1 MNAKLRLVQ
10 NKTALLCFEALL
22 LPLRFCNALAL
33 LIHGAGH
40 ALALFLATGKHQ
52 SFNYNILLESIHV
65 EDILNSLLP
74 LQPLPQWSENTPKIV
89 NTLSTPIQCRLVAI
103 GGITMNI
110 VSMVGVFNV
119 AMHFNFYIDCSYP
132 EFWLYNTLFLYFMIS
147 SCLAMLS
154 LPDIFAF
161 IKGQADFFAC
171 GPAFAVRYK
180 LNEDDKIASGLATD
194 RLLDLVQI
202 LSREAATRG
211 GQSGGFSFIAK
222 KAGALSIIF
231 DKVVK
236 GKREDIVRVLCQRLS
251 DLLRKA
257 KKEGY
262 AKCGDFEAVL
272 LHLRYATGGAT
283 HWHNAQPHW
292 YEYYDNMMYHR
303 FEESRL
309 VTAEG
314 EVFNMIAHNGDMDGV
329 YLDFTEQGKIVRH
342 YFTQMEA
349 RAIFLKLMPHST
361 SQGNSDS
368 RTVAEWM
375 DFNYTQGLAFKA
387 LRYAYFTRALDFN
400 QDIVTGQF
408 NLSNLYLWA
417 DVVDAAIISATN
429 QVDSN
434 VFNNDPQSIDDLNE
448 VIKMHVRSELTAIL
462 LKTLPENTVDRL
474 LPAFEDAFYRHDL
487 TWVMRQASRNLI
499 GEFALMICTTMEPRM
514 GVFSLTQAFSI
525 GHNISRGEIFGS
537 AEPQGVTSSLHSG
550 MADDEAL
557 QINLEDGQY
566 AIIEFSSPANNQPI
580 TIYDQSLES
589 DDYTTCPQPSAKARL
604 PDKNINSAWFP
615 VNGNHKIER
624 ATRKDNP
631 GNEIQC
637 DIREI
642 PYTLKR
648 VVESFQSGGENVPTM
663 DNFCRCL
670 FDNLLNLRPD
680 SKIFDLVLF
689 GVDFNQDLIGEFALA
704 LQSLLP
710 DLKIRAENS
719 GNVLKEIKRTHR
731 EGIGPYGKNTAFLG
745 VSNSAQTQST
755 LAALRKAVEL
765 VGAERCFVLTQ
776 SFLNSMSQALGQSY
790 APYDPILPNT
800 FVNLTHLSPDGAS
813 GRRRS
818 EAATIVPVATQA
830 VLTEILLSLAMHA
843 LKAKL
848 SHSHF
853 HKNDTQKIDV
863 RHDLQLS
870 DLKAFR
876 QFQTAIYEVEIPNRV
891 GFNAAGQ
898 AINSPD
904 GEVIENEAKA
914 RAENSIEFVR
924 SYAVFAAYILVATL
938 FGIPVFSVLTTPL
951 QFITGVGF
959 FAHLLDAALFL
970 SALWLIH
977 LGFRFSQG
985 RPILERIGARAELY
999 IDRKYI
1005 ARMVERYN
1013 ATLFSNA
1020 PAFLTPFFYW
1030 ADTVRDALHRYGIRA
1045 HRGAVTIHRTPDERI
1060 GIEEANNAAEENM
1073 VFAQIGGIRFNHG
1086 QPQSRDKVRFN
1097 SKYMNRTTQDFV
1109 ARPFQSVL
1117 SDSLESLR
1125 HQYNQKLSPEVLRL
1139 INRRLI
1145 DLSDGLI
1152 FEFVVGN
1159 RRKDIVN
1166 QAIWE
1171 VIRWLPG
1178 ANWIYHLALNYGI
1191 DLKAIIGDADT
1202 ANQAQIQS
1210 TKHPVSPMD
1219 SSTETMLTK
1228 PTLTALSK
1236 EQEFL
1241 CEQAFVILVFFENQL
1256 SINLQG
1262 HTALPDHESH
1272 AQTIYLKP
1280 GKFSEKGLLVSALT
1294 NDKALRYQG
1303 ILSLIDNQE
1312 YLQISQDNGL
1322 QTLNI
1327 PIATLTPEQHY
1338 YLKVHLGISPA
1349 ETVTLAA

>member
-1 MNAKLRLVQ
+1 MIRKKINLRS
-10 NKTALLCFEALL
+10 TILL
-22 LPLRFCNALAL
+22 LGFEIILWPFRFSNALAL
-33 LIHGAGH
+33 LIHGSGH
-40 ALALFLATGKHQ
+40 AFAFFFVTGKYN
-52 SFNYNILLESIHV
+52 SFNHNILLENILI
-65 EDILNSLLP
+65 EDVLQSLLP
-74 LQPLPQWSENTPKIV
+74 LHPLPQWSKNTPKIV
-89 NTLSTPIQCRLVAI
+89 NTLSTSKQCRWVAI
-103 GGITMNI
+103 GGIAMNI
-110 VSMVGVFNV
+110 FSMVAVFGL
-119 AMHFNFYIDCSYP
+119 AMSFNFYVEYPCP
-132 EFWLYNTLFLYFMIS
+132 EFWLYNTLIMYFMIS
-147 SCLAMLS
+147 SCLAVLS
-154 LPDIFAF
+154 LPDILAF
-161 IKGQADFFAC
+161 IKGRTEFFAC
-171 GPAFAVRYK
+171 GPAFAIRYK
-180 LNEDDKIASGLATD
+180 LNEEDKNSSGLATQ
-194 RLLDLVQI
+194 RLLDLVEI

-222 KAGALSIIF
+222 KAGTLSIIF

-251 DLLRKA
+251 EFLRKA

-262 AKCGDFEAVL
+262 AKCGNFEAVL

-292 YEYYDNMMYHR
+292 YEYYDNLMYHR
-303 FEESRL
+303 FEEGRL

-329 YLDFTEQGKIVRH
+329 YLDFTAQEKTVRH

-361 SQGNSDS
+361 SLGNSDS

-375 DFNYTQGLAFKA
+375 DFHYTQGLAYKA

-400 QDIVTGQF
+400 LDIVTGQF

-417 DVVDAAIISATN
+417 DAVDAAIISATN
-429 QVDSN
+429 QVGSN
-434 VFNNDPQSIDDLNE
+434 IFNDNPQSIDDLNE
-448 VIKMHVRSELTAIL
+448 PIKLRVRTELTAIL
-462 LKTLPENTVDRL
+462 LKTLSGNIVEKM

-487 TWVMRQASRNLI
+487 TWVMQQASRNLI
-499 GEFALMICTTMEPRM
+499 GEFALMTCTTMEPRM

-566 AIIEFSSPANNQPI
+566 AIIEFSCPANNHPI
-580 TIYDQSLES
+580 TIYDKSLKS
-589 DDYTTCPQPSAKARL
+589 DNDTTRPQPSAKAL
-604 PDKNINSAWFP
+604 LIDNNVNSPWFP
-615 VNGNHKIER
+615 VNGNRKIER
-624 ATRKDNP
+624 ATRKDKP
-631 GNEIQC
+631 GDEIQC

-642 PYTLKR
+642 PYILKR
-648 VVESFQSGGENVPTM
+648 VVESFQPNGENVPTM
-663 DNFCRCL
+663 DNFCHCL
-670 FDNLLNLRPD
+670 FDNLLNPHRD
-680 SKIFDLVLF
+680 AKKFDLVLF
-689 GVDFNQDLIGEFALA
+689 GVDFNQDLISEFALA

-710 DLKIRAENS
+710 EIKIRAENS
-719 GNVLKEIKRTHR
+719 GNVLKEMKRTRR
-731 EGIGPYGKNTAFLG
+731 EGIGPYGKNTVFLA

-755 LAALRKAVEL
+755 LAALRKAVEI

-790 APYDPILPNT
+790 APDDPILPNT
-800 FVNLTHLSPDGAS
+800 FVNLTHLSPDGTS

-830 VLTEILLSLAMHA
+830 VLTEILLSLTMLA
-843 LKAKL
+843 LKEKYCE
-848 SHSHF
+848 SDF
-853 HKNDTQKIDV
+853 YKVGTKEIEV
-863 RHDLQLS
+863 RHDFQLS
-870 DLKAFR
+870 DLMAFR

-891 GFNAAGQ
+891 GFNTAGQ
-898 AINSPD
+898 AIDSPD
-904 GEVIENEAKA
+904 DEVIEKEAMA
-914 RAENSIEFVR
+914 RAENTIEFVR
-924 SYAVFAAYILVATL
+924 SYAIFAAYIVVATL
-938 FGIPVFSVLTTPL
+938 FGIPVFSVLSTPL
-951 QFITGVGF
+951 QFITGVSF
-959 FAHLLDAALFL
+959 IAHLLDAALFL

-977 LGFRFSQG
+977 LGFRFWQG
-985 RPILERIGARAELY
+985 RPILDRIGARTELY

-1005 ARMVERYN
+1005 ARIVERYN

-1045 HRGAVTIHRTPDERI
+1045 HRGVVTIHRTPDERV

-1097 SKYMNRTTQDFV
+1097 SKYMNQTTQDFI

-1125 HQYNQKLSPEVLRL
+1125 QQYNHKLSPEVLRL

-1159 RRKDIVN
+1159 RRKEIVN
-1166 QAIWE
+1166 QALWE
-1171 VIRWLPG
+1171 VIKWLPG
-1178 ANWIYHLALNYGI
+1178 ANLIYHLALHYGI
-1191 DLKAIIGDADT
+1191 DLKCIIGDADT

-1219 SSTETMLTK
+1219 SSTETMLSK
-1228 PTLTALSK
+1228 PVITALRTEK
-1236 EQEFL
+1236 ESL
-1241 CEQAFVILVFFENQL
+1241 YEQDFVILIFFENQI

-1262 HTALPDHESH
+1262 SLTLPNQDSQ
-1272 AQTIYLKP
+1272 AQSIYLKP
-1280 GKFSEKGLLVSALT
+1280 GKFSEKGMLVNAIP
-1294 NDKALRYQG
+1294 NDKAGRYQG
-1303 ILSLIDNQE
+1303 TLSIIDNQE
-1312 YLQISQDNGL
+1312 YLQINHDKSL
-1322 QTLNI
+1322 QILNI
-1327 PIATLTPEQHY
+1327 PLASLTPEQHY
-1338 YLKVHLGISPA
+1338 YLKVQLGVSINKKLS
-1349 ETVTLAA
+1349 LAA

>member
-1 MNAKLRLVQ
+1 MIRKKINLRS
-10 NKTALLCFEALL
+10 TILL
-22 LPLRFCNALAL
+22 LGFEIILWPFRFSNALAL
-33 LIHGAGH
+33 LIHGSGH
-40 ALALFLATGKHQ
+40 AFAFFFVTGKYN
-52 SFNYNILLESIHV
+52 SFNRNILLENILI
-65 EDILNSLLP
+65 EDVLQSLLP
-74 LQPLPQWSENTPKIV
+74 LHPLPQWSKNTPKIV
-89 NTLSTPIQCRLVAI
+89 NTLSTSKQCRWVAI

-110 VSMVGVFNV
+110 VSMITVFGLS
-119 AMHFNFYIDCSYP
+119 MHFNFYLEYPYP
-132 EFWLYNTLFLYFMIS
+132 EFWLYNTLILYFMIS
-147 SCLAMLS
+147 SCLAVLS
-154 LPDIFAF
+154 LPDILAF
-161 IKGQADFFAC
+161 IKGRAEFFAC
-171 GPAFAVRYK
+171 GPAFAIRYK
-180 LNEDDKIASGLATD
+180 LNEEDKNASGLATQ
-194 RLLDLVQI
+194 RLLDLVEI

-222 KAGALSIIF
+222 KAGTLSIIF

-236 GKREDIVRVLCQRLS
+236 GKREDIVRVLCKRLS
-251 DLLRKA
+251 EFLRKA

-262 AKCGDFEAVL
+262 AKCGNFEAVL

-292 YEYYDNMMYHR
+292 YEYYDNLMYHR
-303 FEESRL
+303 FEEGRL

-329 YLDFTEQGKIVRH
+329 YLDFTAQEKTVRH

-375 DFNYTQGLAFKA
+375 DFHYTQGLAYKA

-400 QDIVTGQF
+400 LDIVTGQF

-417 DVVDAAIISATN
+417 DAVDAAIISATN
-429 QVDSN
+429 QVGSN
-434 VFNNDPQSIDDLNE
+434 IFNDNPQSIDDLNE
-448 VIKMHVRSELTAIL
+448 SIKLRVRTELTAIL
-462 LKTLPENTVDRL
+462 LKTLSGNTVEKML
-474 LPAFEDAFYRHDL
+474 SAFEEAFYRHDL
-487 TWVMRQASRNLI
+487 TWIMQQASRNLI

-566 AIIEFSSPANNQPI
+566 AIIEFSCPANNHPI
-580 TIYDQSLES
+580 TIYDKSLKS
-589 DDYTTCPQPSAKARL
+589 DNDTTRPKPSEKAL
-604 PDKNINSAWFP
+604 LIDNNVNSPWFP
-615 VNGNHKIER
+615 VNGNPKIER
-624 ATRKDNP
+624 ATRKDKP
-631 GNEIQC
+631 GDEIQC

-642 PYTLKR
+642 PYILKR
-648 VVESFQSGGENVPTM
+648 VVESFQPNGENVPTM
-663 DNFCRCL
+663 DNFCHCL
-670 FDNLLNLRPD
+670 FDNLLNPHRD
-680 SKIFDLVLF
+680 TKKFDLVLF

-710 DLKIRAENS
+710 ELKIRAENS
-719 GNVLKEIKRTHR
+719 GNVLKEMKRTHR
-731 EGIGPYGKNTAFLG
+731 EGIGPYGKNTVFLA

-755 LAALRKAVEL
+755 LAALRKAVEI

-790 APYDPILPNT
+790 APDDPILPNT
-800 FVNLTHLSPDGAS
+800 FVNLTHLSPDGTS

-830 VLTEILLSLAMHA
+830 VLTEILLSLTTVA
-843 LKAKL
+843 LKEK
-848 SHSHF
+848 HCESHF
-853 HKNDTQKIDV
+853 YKVGTNKIEV
-863 RHDLQLS
+863 RHDFQLS
-870 DLKAFR
+870 DLMAFR

-891 GFNAAGQ
+891 GFNTAGQ
-898 AINSPD
+898 AIDSPD
-904 GEVIENEAKA
+904 DEVIEKEAMA
-914 RAENSIEFVR
+914 RAENTIEFVR
-924 SYAVFAAYILVATL
+924 SYAIFAAYIVVATL
-938 FGIPVFSVLTTPL
+938 FGIPVFSVLSAPL
-951 QFITGVGF
+951 QFITGVSF
-959 FAHLLDAALFL
+959 IAHLLDAALFL

-977 LGFRFSQG
+977 LGFRFWQG
-985 RPILERIGARAELY
+985 RPILDRIGARTELY

-1005 ARMVERYN
+1005 ARIVERYN

-1045 HRGAVTIHRTPDERI
+1045 HRGVVTIHRTPDERV

-1097 SKYMNRTTQDFV
+1097 SKYMNQTTQDFI

-1125 HQYNQKLSPEVLRL
+1125 QQYNHKLSPEVLRL

-1159 RRKDIVN
+1159 RRKEIVN

-1171 VIRWLPG
+1171 VIKWLPG
-1178 ANWIYHLALNYGI
+1178 ASWVYHLVLNYGI
-1191 DLKAIIGDADT
+1191 DLKCIIGDADT

-1219 SSTETMLTK
+1219 SSTETMLSK
-1228 PTLTALSK
+1228 PVITALRTEK
-1236 EQEFL
+1236 ESL
-1241 CEQAFVILVFFENQL
+1241 YEQDFAILIFFENQI
-1256 SINLQG
+1256 SISLQG
-1262 HTALPDHESH
+1262 PLTLPNQESQ
-1272 AQTIYLKP
+1272 AQSIYLKP
-1280 GKFSEKGLLVSALT
+1280 GKFSEKGMLVNAIT
-1294 NDKALRYQG
+1294 NDKAGRYQG
-1303 ILSLIDNQE
+1303 TLSIIDNQE
-1312 YLQISQDNGL
+1312 YLQINHDKSL
-1322 QTLNI
+1322 QILNI
-1327 PIATLTPEQHY
+1327 PIASLTPEQHY
-1338 YLKVHLGISPA
+1338 YLKVQLGVSINKKISI
-1349 ETVTLAA
+1349 AA